1 MLLPETFWLLWSAAL
16 LLLALS
22 ALVGEF
28 SLLPW
33 IAVACVGAGL
43 ANYLGASADAQ
54 LFWFSVVLIVSV
66 IGSRK
71 LFRQGTAKPAS
82 ITESADEMLG
92 QELTVSR
99 VDKKTPQLGEG
110 QSSTG
115 KTWRIE
121 HAHGKGLAEKNRVSC
136 VGIRGISLIVE

>member
-1 MLLPETFWLLWSAAL
+1 MV
-16 LLLALS
+16 LALS

-33 IAVACVGAGL
+33 IALACFGAGL

-54 LFWFSVVLIVSV
+54 LFWFSVVLVVSV
-66 IGSRK
+66 ISSRK
-71 LFRQGTAKPAS
+71 LFRQGTEKAKS
-82 ITESADEMLG
+82 ITESVDEMVG

-99 VDKKTPQLGEG
+99 VDRKSPQFGEG
-110 QSSTG
+110 QSITG

-121 HAHGKGLAEKNRVSC
+121 QVDGKGLAETNKVSC